1 MSEVDPLCPAEV
13 QRFAVFSDDGLYRYR
28 LDRSW
33 GSGPPMVMLWLNP
46 STADAESD
54 DPTVRRGMGFARA
67 AGCGRLVVVNLF
79 GWRATNPAELQR
91 VADPVGPDNDAW
103 IAGAVAEPAAVVV
116 AGWGARA
123 DPVRVSTVLDL
134 VRGTPLFCW
143 GPHRRRSAAAP
154 AVSAGDH
161 PVGRLRR
168 GRPRLGPP
176 APGRGASHVAA
187 VSGAVPRNL
196 GFRCHVSARFPA
208 FSGCR
213 ALRHL
218 TKYDVVAI

>member
-1 MSEVDPLCPAEV
+1 
-13 QRFAVFSDDGLYRYR
+13 
-28 LDRSW
+28 
-33 GSGPPMVMLWLNP
+33 MVVLWLNP

-79 GWRATNPAELQR
+79 GWRATDPAELQR
-91 VADPVGPDNDAW
+91 VAHPVGPDNDAW

-143 GPHRRRSAAAP
+143 GRTVGGQPRHPLYLPTATPLVGYGAAGSA
-154 AVSAGDH
+154 
-161 PVGRLRR
+161 
-168 GRPRLGPP
+168 
-176 APGRGASHVAA
+176 
-187 VSGAVPRNL
+187 
-196 GFRCHVSARFPA
+196 
-208 FSGCR
+208 
-213 ALRHL
+213 
-218 TKYDVVAI
+218 